1 MPISKAQPVQQP
13 AQFDRSTAQRLAFL
27 LAQSVMPEE
36 QKAAWLNLLP
46 LMSQDQ
52 ISRFMSVLEQEHGS
66 YQEVSKALLA
76 DLEQVG
82 SEMNQTLDKLA
93 AKERKEIEQYVQKLL
108 HGTSST

>member
-1 MPISKAQPVQQP
+1 MPTPTI
-13 AQFDRSTAQRLAFL
+13 QFDRSQAQRLAFL

-36 QKAAWLNLLP
+36 QKVAWLNLLP

-76 DLEQVG
+76 DLEQTG
-82 SEMNQTLDKLA
+82 SEMNQALDRLA
-93 AKERKEIEQYVQKLL
+93 AKERQEIEQYVQKLL

>member
-1 MPISKAQPVQQP
+1 MPTPNAQP
-13 AQFDRSTAQRLAFL
+13 AEFDRSKAQRLAFL

-36 QKAAWLNLLP
+36 QKTAWLNLLP

-66 YQEVSKALLA
+66 YQEVSKSLLGE
-76 DLEQVG
+76 LEQVG
-82 SEMNQTLDKLA
+82 SDMNQALDKLA